1 VRATIDAV
9 VHTSE
14 PANMKSEL
22 MRNCVLED
30 LSNEQMQTGR
40 TNRLLVQRMN
50 TIYHGI
56 QGKKPM
62 I

>member
-1 VRATIDAV
+1 MRATIDAV

-14 PANMKSEL
+14 RANMKSEF
-22 MRNCVLED
+22 MRNCILED
-30 LSNEQMQTGR
+30 LSNEQMQIGR
-40 TNRLLVQRMN
+40 TNRLLAQGMN
-50 TIYHGI
+50 TIYHSI